1 MQPGDGFAIGIS
13 PDLRDTVP
21 MKIRLEYMAMVQL
34 NGPASGSLCEVAEN
48 STAGALLHAL
58 AILPR
63 YHPVVTV
70 FVNDIK
76 VSHTRILAEGDR
88 VFLSIPMGGG

>member
-1 MQPGDGFAIGIS
+1 MQPGESFSIGIS
-13 PDLRDTVP
+13 SDLRNTVL

-34 NGPASGSLCEVAEN
+34 NGPASGSLCEVSEN

-63 YHPVVTV
+63 HHPVVTV